1 MPHPAPADLRD
12 RPRAARPAPTPEP
25 NHGHLSAPHWLPAGD
40 VGHRNEDPMPDAL
53 TNAERRL
60 FDTHRIALE
69 TRHLRLADP
78 DVESAVREAG
88 AGNPV
93 GFVHGRGMSAATW
106 APLLAHLPDRHAI
119 ALDLPGFGR
128 RRTLAARPG
137 GA

>member
-1 MPHPAPADLRD
+1 
-12 RPRAARPAPTPEP
+12 
-25 NHGHLSAPHWLPAGD
+25 
-40 VGHRNEDPMPDAL
+40 MPDAL
-53 TNAERRL
+53 TNAEPRL
-60 FDTHRIALE
+60 FDTYRIALE

-119 ALDLPGFGR
+119 ALDLPGFGLSDAYSSTGR
-128 RRTLAARPG
+128 ALREHAVAQLSSTVDVLGLERATIVGTRWARCG
-137 GA
+137 R